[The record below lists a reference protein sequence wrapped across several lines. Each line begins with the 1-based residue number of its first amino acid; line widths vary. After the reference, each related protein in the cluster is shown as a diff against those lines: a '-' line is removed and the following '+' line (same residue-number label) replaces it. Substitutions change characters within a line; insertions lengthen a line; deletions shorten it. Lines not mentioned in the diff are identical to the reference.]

1 HKELLKSFLLNT
13 NLQEHFR
20 LALAKLMSKKFKD
33 MWQQEKDM
41 LEFLSNLELLLVQS
55 YKLHTKEE
63 KSDVLLKDILKILE
77 QSNNPV
83 VSNKQEVIDL
93 KDNILQSL
101 KIPQQTEDVMD
112 IFPTLEDLISEP
124 SANGLDL
131 PHSSAAEQSVQ
142 DYLQK
147 HLNFLKQDFLLP
159 LKECVDSLKT
169 KRNSTDLPDNFY
181 VFDNVLIVLNEQF
194 LDAYRHELV
203 FVDILGSR
211 RNLDMEDV
219 QMPYQLQEKLRK
231 IKTGA
236 LLCFSTGPSFEN
248 LILATVTYT
257 SHECMK
263 EGYIGIEIVRQYNI
277 GSIYNRKFLMF
288 ETPAFF
294 EPYHNV
300 FNYLKDCT
308 ITNFPMKNYIVN
320 GENPNN
326 KIPSYLTKD
335 TVYQC
340 YGQTFKP
347 LKEEPP
353 QDLLKLNDSQYQA
366 FTKALKQEFTLIQGP
381 PGTGKTYLSIQ
392 MVKTLMENAETPLIL
407 ITYTNES
414 LDKFLIKLSE
424 FTDNIVR
431 FGSQSR
437 DPTIGKYN
445 IKDVVEHSQINP
457 KLKKLYYTVNIEFK
471 NKFQNLQLKHKDFD
485 GSDDSYQEILK
496 AQRELAEVT
505 EKLQT
510 IRIMFQYYVVKEK
523 SILALTTTCA
533 AKTNFLFR
541 LLKSKIVIFEEAEIL
556 ESHVVACLTA

>member
-1 HKELLKSFLLNT
+1 MKS
-13 NLQEHFR
+13 
-20 LALAKLMSKKFKD
+20 
-33 MWQQEKDM
+33 
-41 LEFLSNLELLLVQS
+41 
-55 YKLHTKEE
+55 
-63 KSDVLLKDILKILE
+63 
-77 QSNNPV
+77 
-83 VSNKQEVIDL
+83 
-93 KDNILQSL
+93 
-101 KIPQQTEDVMD
+101 
-112 IFPTLEDLISEP
+112 
-124 SANGLDL
+124 
-131 PHSSAAEQSVQ
+131 
-142 DYLQK
+142 
-147 HLNFLKQDFLLP
+147 
-159 LKECVDSLKT
+159 
-169 KRNSTDLPDNFY
+169 
-181 VFDNVLIVLNEQF
+181 
-194 LDAYRHELV
+194 
-203 FVDILGSR
+203 
-211 RNLDMEDV
+211 
-219 QMPYQLQEKLRK
+219 
-231 IKTGA
+231 
-236 LLCFSTGPSFEN
+236 
-248 LILATVTYT
+248 
-257 SHECMK
+257 
-263 EGYIGIEIVRQYNI
+263 
-277 GSIYNRKFLMF
+277 
-288 ETPAFF
+288 
-294 EPYHNV
+294 
-300 FNYLKDCT
+300 
-308 ITNFPMKNYIVN
+308 YIVN
-320 GENPNN
+320 EEKPNN
-326 KIPSYLTKD
+326 KIPPYLTKD

-437 DPTIGKYN
+437 DPNIGKYN

-541 LLKSKIVIFEEAEIL
+541 LLKSKIVIFEEAAEIL
-556 ESHVVACLTA
+556 ESHVVACLTPYTQHVIMIGDHQQLQPYSSSYQLQQYSHMNISLFERIFTKQSEPIQLRTQYRMHPKIADLLCKTIYRHLNSDESVYQYPAIRKMSTNLFFMSHNMKEAKTQYDSSLYNSYEVDEIINLSLHLVEKGCYATEDIHILSPYAKQVDFIRKQVSFYMFSTVAFNYYSFFFQIYFFSYKNIPI